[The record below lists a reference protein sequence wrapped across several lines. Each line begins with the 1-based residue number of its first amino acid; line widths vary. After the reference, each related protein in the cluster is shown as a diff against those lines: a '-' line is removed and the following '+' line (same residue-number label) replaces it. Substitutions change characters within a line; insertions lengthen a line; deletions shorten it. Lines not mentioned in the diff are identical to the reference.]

1 MNKESNREIN
11 IFVVTYL
18 MGLNYQQK
26 ARDFRMLFLTRIL
39 RMFSYGMLA
48 IVFFNNLFYKGIN
61 PQ

>member
-1 MNKESNREIN
+1 MYIL
-11 IFVVTYL
+11 L

-48 IVFFNNLFYKGIN
+48 VVFFNNLFFKGLDAR
-61 PQ
+61 